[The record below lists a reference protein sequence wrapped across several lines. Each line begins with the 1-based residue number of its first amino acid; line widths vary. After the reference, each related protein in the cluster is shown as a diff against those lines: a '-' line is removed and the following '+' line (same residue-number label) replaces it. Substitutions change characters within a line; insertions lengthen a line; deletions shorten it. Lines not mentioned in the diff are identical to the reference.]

1 MRSFPEKFRLLT
13 WVSIL
18 LVAGFLTTI
27 LASYFVSREAIRQS
41 VQEQALP
48 LTSDN
53 IYSEIQKD
61 ILRPVFI
68 SSLMASDTFLRDW
81 MLSGEADT
89 DRIARY
95 LKQVKDKYHTVS
107 AFLVSDK
114 TQRYYYPDGVLKTI
128 SPSIGRDAWFYR
140 VREMKADYETNVD
153 LDMANRD
160 TLTIFINHRVFDYDG
175 QFIGATGVGLTLDTV
190 SELLDS
196 YQHRFHRNIYFVD
209 GNGVVKMTGQSMR
222 NVHGAIT
229 ALPGVSSIASQILN
243 RSTVPTELE
252 YQRGS
257 ATVLLSSRFIPE
269 LDWYLLVE
277 QDITDEV
284 KPIRHVFYMNIAV
297 SAVITL
303 LVLAMTLFAI
313 NRYQRQLETV
323 AGTDPLTGLL
333 NRQAFEF
340 VFQQAMLDSER
351 RGSPLSAVLFDVD
364 HFKAVNDDHGHLAGD
379 RILRQIAD
387 TVRSVLRESDIV
399 TRWGGEEFLVLL
411 KDCPLQ
417 QAAIIAEKL
426 RHAIAEQNFALPSGT
441 LSLTASLGV
450 AEYECGESS
459 TSFFGRADKAL
470 YSAKTGG
477 RNRSEVSHL
486 AT

>member
-1 MRSFPEKFRLLT
+1 MRFFPEKFRLLA

-27 LASYFVSREAIRQS
+27 LASYFVSREAIRQNV
-41 VQEQALP
+41 VQQALP

-81 MLSGEADT
+81 MLSGETDT

-114 TQRYYYPDGVLKTI
+114 TQRYYYPDGVLKTV

-160 TLTIFINHRVFDYDG
+160 TLTVFINHRVFDYDG
-175 QFIGATGVGLTLDTV
+175 NFIGATGVGLTLDTV
-190 SELLDS
+190 STLLDS
-196 YQHRFHRNIYFVD
+196 YQQRFHRNIYFVD
-209 GNGVVKMTGQSMR
+209 INGVVKMTGRSMR
-222 NVHGAIT
+222 NVRGAIT
-229 ALPGVSSIASQILN
+229 ALPGIASIASQILN
-243 RSTVPTELE
+243 RSPVPTELE
-252 YQRGS
+252 YQRGD

-277 QDITDEV
+277 QDISDVV
-284 KPIRHVFYMNIAV
+284 KPIRHVFYINIAV
-297 SAVITL
+297 SAAITL
-303 LVLAMTLFAI
+303 LVLALTLFAV

-323 AGTDPLTGLL
+323 AGTDSLTGLL

-387 TVRSVLRESDIV
+387 TVRTALRESDIV

-417 QAAIIAEKL
+417 QAEMIAEKL
-426 RHAIAEQNFALPSGT
+426 RQSIAAQNFVLPSGT

-459 TSFFGRADKAL
+459 TSFFARADKAL
-470 YSAKTGG
+470 YRAKTGG
-477 RNRSEVSHL
+477 RNRSEVSRSS
-486 AT
+486 T